1 MRIYPR
7 ERMKIRTLLLILFT
21 ALHSFSQ
28 NRGFTLVDKTGKE
41 TGSFGTSW
49 ALIIGVNDYEE
60 GEIPKLRYAVND
72 AQGVADL
79 LIKDQGFEKEKVLI
93 LMNAKATKENISKS
107 FEFLKQNSAPD
118 DRIVV
123 FFAGHGIT
131 LSTPGGREKGYILP
145 VDAKINSYAT
155 SSLSVDQLNEW
166 SEQIR
171 SKHIY
176 FVMDA
181 CYGGTIFTRG
191 TALSPDAQEY
201 FDVITSRIARQA
213 ITAGGRD
220 QQVMDAGDD
229 GHSVFTYHFIGGI
242 KDGLADLNGDGI
254 ITAGEIASYVAPQV
268 TASSQSAQTPE
279 YGSIAGSKGGEF
291 VFLAPK
297 TTFKKKPA
305 GEVEK
310 PIQFNNLLERE
321 NRISLAFESV
331 LSTDPGVQIGVIYPI
346 DIQKLTKKS
355 ILYFL
360 IPNIYGLYIGVIPEI
375 KFKKIFQLGAD
386 IRQHKYKYQVPYL
399 KGKFFYEITDFNKL
413 QCFGFVEVT
422 KSLSRAE
429 GESELDVGQGTTII
443 ENTSGPLTLW
453 TTGLSIRNQYTRF
466 ALSAEISYTFDKAG
480 KYFTFLGADQYAQY
494 YPNPYTDDMN
504 FNLGLGI
511 AVLF

>member
-1 MRIYPR
+1 MNI
-7 ERMKIRTLLLILFT
+7 KILLLMLAT
-21 ALHSFSQ
+21 VSLSFSQ
-28 NRGFTLVDKTGKE
+28 NRGFTLVDKNGKE
-41 TGSFGTSW
+41 TGSFGISW

-79 LIKDQGFEKEKVLI
+79 LIQDQGFEKEKVLV

-201 FDVITSRIARQA
+201 YDVITSRIARQA

-229 GHSVFTYHFIGGI
+229 GHSVFTYHFISGI

-291 VFLAPK
+291 VFLSPK

-305 GEVEK
+305 GEIEK
-310 PIQFNNLLERE
+310 PIQFNNLLERD
-321 NRISLAFESV
+321 NRISLTVETV
-331 LSTDPGVQIGVIYPI
+331 LSTDPGIQIGVKYPI

-355 ILYFL
+355 IIYFL
-360 IPNIYGLYIGVIPEI
+360 IPNIYGLYFGVIPEI
-375 KFKKIFQLGAD
+375 KFKKNNLAGDNFY
-386 IRQHKYKYQVPYL
+386 QHKYKYQVIYL
-399 KGKFFYEITDFNKL
+399 KGKFFYEIMDYRKMQWYGFIEVLQKL
-413 QCFGFVEVT
+413 T
-422 KSLSRAE
+422 RAS
-429 GESELDVGQGTTII
+429 GESELYIDYASFT

-453 TTGLSIRNQYTRF
+453 TAGVSFRNQYTRF
-466 ALSAEISYTFDKAG
+466 GLTGELSYSFDKAG

-494 YPNPYTDDMN
+494 YPNPYTDDLN
-504 FNLGLGI
+504 FNVGLGI
-511 AVLF
+511 EVLF